1 MLLALLILSVI
12 VNICLTYGV
21 LNVVKKTEL
30 LEDFLAAIQEKIG
43 QILRNMRQ
51 LDNREMFEKDD
62 DVGVIFGQ
70 IVSIVGDLDSFLG
83 ATSDE
88 ERK

>member
-1 MLLALLILSVI
+1 MLLALLIVSVI
-12 VNICLTYGV
+12 VNIFLVYGV

-30 LEDFLAAIQEKIG
+30 LEDFLGAIQEKIG

-70 IVSIVGDLDSFLG
+70 IVSIVGDLDLFLG
-83 ATSDE
+83 TTSDE